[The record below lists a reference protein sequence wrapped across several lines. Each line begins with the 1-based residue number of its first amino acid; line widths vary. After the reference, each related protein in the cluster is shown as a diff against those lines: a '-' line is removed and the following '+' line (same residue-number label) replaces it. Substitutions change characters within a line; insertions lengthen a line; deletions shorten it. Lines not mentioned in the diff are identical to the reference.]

1 MNRKKAAN
9 SISQQYYLMRRHSAQ
24 IRAIERVI
32 ASLVALMENPRLC
45 LPHAGHISLT
55 FLAHGTDQ
63 VPLSL
68 TAAADAAFYERLQN
82 VLSPQEKSAMLLERG
97 FPMQLFAENMR
108 IFPAHGYALCVT
120 VDMPLPLAENDIPVF
135 LRLMAQLLGE
145 KFPQYDACYSAD
157 RLLLSPKAF

>member
-9 SISQQYYLMRRHSAQ
+9 SISQQYYLMHRHAAQ
-24 IRAIERVI
+24 IQAIERVI
-32 ASLVALMENPRLC
+32 ASLVALLENPQLC
-45 LPHAGHISLT
+45 LPHAGHISLA

-63 VPLSL
+63 VPVSL

-120 VDMPLPLAENDIPVF
+120 VDMPLPLAENDIPIF
-135 LRLMAQLLGE
+135 LQLMAQLLGE
-145 KFPQYDACYSAD
+145 KFPQYDASFSAD
-157 RLLLSPKAF
+157 HLLLSPKAF